1 VHSLREKV
9 SELEKEYSLIS
20 EAVVSAT
27 AGKEEALTS
36 ALAEI
41 TNLKEEILSKTYVL
55 SLYCIVTFTASL
67 VKWNL
72 HFLHSVLKFQRW
84 KFRYLD

>member
-1 VHSLREKV
+1 
-9 SELEKEYSLIS
+9 
-20 EAVVSAT
+20 
-27 AGKEEALTS
+27 
-36 ALAEI
+36 LAEI